1 MISYGGGDA
10 RELHFDRGRLLQ
22 CLYEAY
28 FFFFLIDFIANKKK
42 YTIKYSGVKV
52 LVVV

>member
-1 MISYGGGDA
+1 MKYYIRKKNYGAPLVGLA
-10 RELHFDRGRLLQ
+10 KSI
-22 CLYEAY
+22 YIY
-28 FFFFLIDFIANKKK
+28 IYIFFLIDFIANKKK